1 MAEGS
6 ERRANPPAGTGL
18 EGQGV
23 PARADATAAARAA
36 SLRWVSD
43 QTPGIQR
50 IRRGRGFVYRRPN
63 GSLVGDSHTLARIR
77 AIVIPPAWE
86 RVWICERADGHIQ
99 ASGHDARGRKQYRY
113 HPDWRRVRDEDK
125 YGRLAAFGHRLPA
138 IRRRIAAD
146 LARDGLP
153 REKVVAA
160 VVRLLDTTMMRVGN
174 EEYARANGSYGLTT
188 LRARHASVRADG
200 VRFRFRGKSGVVHE
214 VGLADRRIAR
224 IVRRC
229 QELPGQDLFVY
240 VDEAGEVRNVG
251 SSDVNDYVR
260 SVVGS
265 EFSAKD
271 FRTWAGTLLA
281 ACALAAVPPP
291 ESARARRQAIVAAVK
306 EVASRLG
313 NTAAVS
319 RRCYIHP
326 AVVSAFE
333 AGCTLAT
340 GSRQAAFSR
349 LRRAGLERAL
359 LRLIAP
365 RPSRPPAA
373 LRATA

>member
-1 MAEGS
+1 M
-6 ERRANPPAGTGL
+6 PAT
-18 EGQGV
+18 
-23 PARADATAAARAA
+23 ADATAAARAA

-43 QTPGIQR
+43 DMPGIQR
-50 IRRGRGFVYRRPN
+50 VRRGRGFVYRRVD
-63 GSLVGDSHTLARIR
+63 GSLVGDPHILARIR

-86 RVWICERADGHIQ
+86 CVWICERADGHIQ
-99 ASGHDARGRKQYRY
+99 ASGYDARGRKQYRY
-113 HPDWRRVRDEDK
+113 HAGWRRVRDEDK
-125 YGRLAAFGHRLPA
+125 YGRLVAFGRRLPA

-188 LRARHASVRADG
+188 LRARHAKVRSDG

-214 VGLADRRIAR
+214 IGLADRRIAR

-229 QELPGQDLFVY
+229 QELPGQDLFVC
-240 VDEAGEVRNVG
+240 VDDEGEVRNVG
-251 SSDVNDYVR
+251 SGDVNDYLRAVA
-260 SVVGS
+260 GS

-281 ACALAAVPPP
+281 ACALAGAPRV
-291 ESARARRQAIVAAVK
+291 ESARGRRRAIVAAVK
-306 EVASRLG
+306 EVAGRLG
-313 NTAAVS
+313 NTAAVC

-326 AVVSAFE
+326 VVLSAFE
-333 AGCTLAT
+333 EGRTIAPRSAP
-340 GSRQAAFSR
+340 AAFSR

-359 LRLIAP
+359 LRLLTASSP
-365 RPSRPPAA
+365 RPPAA